1 MKEDA
6 LPKEEGEKRKEKKQA
21 EVFTYLI
28 GHYSVKTILYMSHYY
43 FYSLSSFSLKMINR
57 PFAKLRQHPVIPTY
71 FFGLQQY
78 LKQLFVK

>member
-43 FYSLSSFSLKMINR
+43 FYSLSSFL
-57 PFAKLRQHPVIPTY
+57 
-71 FFGLQQY
+71 
-78 LKQLFVK
+78 